1 MVSEEQLK
9 AEEELLGD
17 APAVDTPAETPT
29 ETTAETPAETPTAVT
44 EAKPATG

>member
-17 APAVDTPAETPT
+17 APA
-29 ETTAETPAETPTAVT
+29 AETPAETATEPPAEIPAAVT
-44 EAKPATG
+44 EPKPAPG